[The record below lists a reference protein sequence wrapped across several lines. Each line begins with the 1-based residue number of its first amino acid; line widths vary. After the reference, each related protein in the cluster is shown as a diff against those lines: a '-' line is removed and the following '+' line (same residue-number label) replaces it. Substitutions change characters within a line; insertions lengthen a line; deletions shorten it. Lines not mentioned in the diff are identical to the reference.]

1 MGIYLTLCRYS
12 GSDLASMSNDALM
25 APVRNLNKTSTWV
38 EVKDQG
44 IIKYA
49 PFDENVPQDPN

>member
-1 MGIYLTLCRYS
+1 MTLCRYS
-12 GSDLASMSNDALM
+12 GSDIASMSNDALM
-25 APVRNLNKTSTWV
+25 APVRNLNKTNTWV

-44 IIKYA
+44 ITKYA